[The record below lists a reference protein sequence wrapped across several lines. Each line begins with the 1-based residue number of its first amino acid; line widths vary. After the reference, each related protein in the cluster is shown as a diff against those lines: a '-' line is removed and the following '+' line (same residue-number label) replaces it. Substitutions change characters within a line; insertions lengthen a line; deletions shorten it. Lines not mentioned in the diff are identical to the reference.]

1 MRRIIGDCE
10 EIKWEKEENQM
21 VAWESKGSVRKI
33 KGENEENQMRGMKK
47 IKGEYEKNQRVCEKQ
62 REVRCKPKGNIK
74 NQRGYEENHRG
85 TEELWGM

>member
-1 MRRIIGDCE
+1 
-10 EIKWEKEENQM
+10 
-21 VAWESKGSVRKI
+21 
-33 KGENEENQMRGMKK
+33 MRGMKK

-85 TEELWGM
+85 TVEL